1 MYWVIAKCFW
11 TQRSYNIVVHYN
23 NINNLFGSRY
33 TYKIMIYFWPITHF
47 SNART
52 VRTYTSS
59 LIMFFSLFM
68 FKDTG
73 QLSAVQSVRVGLK
86 TQLIKFANGTA
97 VTEGEWTY
105 LFSVTLLVQERISIY
120 NRAVIDSND
129 IDLSIH
135 IFKNIYFD
143 TQL

>member
-1 MYWVIAKCFW
+1 MRVLYV
-11 TQRSYNIVVHYN
+11 YVVSDHV
-23 NINNLFGSRY
+23 
-33 TYKIMIYFWPITHF
+33 F
-47 SNART
+47 S
-52 VRTYTSS
+52 
-59 LIMFFSLFM
+59 FFM

-97 VTEGEWTY
+97 VTEGEWKY
-105 LFSVTLLVQERISIY
+105 LFSVTLLVHERISIY

-135 IFKNIYFD
+135 IFKNLYFD